1 MISDII
7 ALFEFFLHIDQ
18 HLITLINVAGVWVYF
33 ILFAI
38 IFLDTGIVFT
48 PFLPGDSLLF
58 AAGAISAIGSL
69 HVLWLMFLLAGAAIL
84 GDTVNYWIG
93 NLSGEKILRKKNQ
106 RLIRKEYLDR
116 TVAFY
121 EKHGGKAIILA
132 RFIPIIRTFAPFVA
146 GIARMQYTKFLFYN
160 ITGGIIWVWLF
171 VIAGYLFGNIPLVRE
186 NFSLVVLLIIAASL
200 IPVIIKVFHKKFS
213 KP

>member
-1 MISDII
+1 MNS
-7 ALFEFFLHIDQ
+7 
-18 HLITLINVAGVWVYF
+18 
-33 ILFAI
+33 
-38 IFLDTGIVFT
+38 
-48 PFLPGDSLLF
+48 
-58 AAGAISAIGSL
+58 
-69 HVLWLMFLLAGAAIL
+69 
-84 GDTVNYWIG
+84 
-93 NLSGEKILRKKNQ
+93 LRKKKQ
-106 RLIRKEYLDR
+106 RLIRKEYLER

-121 EKHGGKAIILA
+121 EKNGGKAIILA